1 MYILC
6 SPERSPHMTGI
17 NVLNDPVTVKE
28 SSKHCPAIKLKNL
41 CMNFV
46 ELFVIDLLQCVTIEF

>member
-1 MYILC
+1 
-6 SPERSPHMTGI
+6 MTGI

-28 SSKHCPAIKLKNL
+28 MSKHCPAIKLKNL

-46 ELFVIDLLQCVTIEF
+46 ELFVIEMLQCVTIEF